1 MSIKKIL
8 LSIVIMGSVA
18 MSGLANA
25 ANLYSLPSGKAVQG
39 RVTVI
44 YPVMGKDGMSVDQY
58 NKFQRMGN
66 RAAQARASGQS
77 ADSIGSALSSSLG
90 SLVNGVKSSIGIQDT
105 NNGIRVT
112 VQKDHSRDNDPYA
125 QPEDYE
131 SPLGNGVRGYRVR
144 SVISNGD
151 IFNLYVTESQ
161 YNQLVNRGLQRGSII
176 QVVGGN
182 SDNNLTT
189 VLNP

>member
-8 LSIVIMGSVA
+8 LSMVIVGSVV

-39 RVTVI
+39 RVTTI

-58 NKFQRMGN
+58 NKFQRLGN
-66 RAAQARASGQS
+66 RAAQARSSGQS
-77 ADSIGSALSSSLG
+77 SDSIGNALSSSLG
-90 SLVNGVKSSIGIQDT
+90 SLMSGVKSSIGIQDT
-105 NNGIRVT
+105 NTGVRMT

-131 SPLGNGVRGYRVR
+131 SALGNGVRGYRVR
-144 SVISNGD
+144 SVLSNGD
-151 IFNLYVTESQ
+151 IFNLYVTENQ
-161 YNQLVNRGLQRGSII
+161 YNQLVSRGLQRGSVI